1 VKASRRADSSAVRRE
16 RATFFVR
23 GCPRA
28 GRRVR
33 LSLVRR
39 AGDTDAHPHFT
50 VEHLKASGSPQAIRY
65 TPHLDRAEF
74 LFARFLAD
82 VTDPAALGERPIP
95 PMLDRVVWPEVP
107 DAPAN

>member
-1 VKASRRADSSAVRRE
+1 MSQNTQQQRRAAGESHVLRE
-16 RATFFVR
+16 GVSN
-23 GCPRA
+23 A

-39 AGDTDAHPHFT
+39 AGDADARPHFT

-65 TPHLDRAEF
+65 TPHRERAEF
-74 LFARFLAD
+74 LFARFLED
-82 VTDPAALGERPIP
+82 VTDPGALGERPIP
-95 PMLDRVVWPEVP
+95 PMLVRVVRPEVP

>member
-1 VKASRRADSSAVRRE
+1 VVAVLQRD
-16 RATFFVR
+16 
-23 GCPRA
+23 
-28 GRRVR
+28 GRRPRVAR
-33 LSLVRR
+33 S
-39 AGDTDAHPHFT
+39 
-50 VEHLKASGSPQAIRY
+50 

-107 DAPAN
+107 DAATH